1 MNKTWLIFRNEYLK
15 HVRTKRF
22 IFAVL
27 SMPFFI
33 AFISLVGFLA
43 VWLQYDK
50 APVGYVDAKNILPS
64 HEAVPVEGKPL
75 FPPVEFIRYNSADTA
90 KMALEN
96 GQIQAYFVISDNYLS
111 NGAVDLVKGDKTGSN
126 INDDIASFLKYNLL
140 IGKPEAVINRLSNGT
155 DLIIRSA
162 DGSRELAANNWLMIM
177 LPFLSGLLFI
187 IAVNISGSYLLQAVV
202 EEKENRTMEILI
214 TSVSPNQLMTGKVIG
229 NLLVGLTELLLW
241 MLIALLALQ
250 FVPQV
255 IPLGQSLNV
264 DPGLILIMLGTFL
277 PAFVMIAAA
286 MGAVGATATELREAQ
301 QIAGLFTLPIVVP
314 FWFVTP
320 IMFNPNGALAVGMSI
335 FPLTAPIALPLRAV
349 FTTVPFWQTALT
361 IVVLC
366 ALAAFS
372 VWLAGRVFHLG
383 MLRYGKKIA
392 LKEVFQKQ
400 PVQAGKA

>member
-33 AFISLVGFLA
+33 AFIALVGFLA

-50 APVGYVDAKNILPS
+50 APVGYVDAKNILPN
-64 HEAVPVEGKPL
+64 HEAVPIEGKPI
-75 FPPVEFIRYNSADTA
+75 FPPVEFIRYNNADTA

-229 NLLVGLTELLLW
+229 NLLVGLTELFLW

-366 ALAAFS
+366 TLAAFS